1 MESFFSLKSI
11 TATLQRSSS
20 TSWLIDITLAFLCGL
35 GLFLL
40 LLPCL
45 QSNSYFPPSRKH
57 INIRKHQVEVKRSQ
71 SRKKSGSLKACRDC
85 LEELEGTHH
94 LVSLLQSHLGRLPD
108 NSGFRHF
115 SCQDLLDE
123 VCKAGP
129 AGVHQPR
136 REPVEDAAPAT
147 SLLAPLTKHRVP
159 LASVISPGPTTS
171 SVPVRSHTSLS
182 TSQPLEP
189 FVFPDLLSSPP
200 VALSSPPP
208 HPPDSEACPLTSS
221 STPPLLDSILTQ
233 HDSSMA
239 LPLGTAPQSL
249 FPHPPWSAS
258 LTPALSGL
266 GQSYGPVSALSWWQA
281 AAKAL
286 DLSTSSEYKSQK
298 KHLSHNPAG
307 ASFWIGPPDRQVEA
321 SSPSLLKSH
330 EQKLLDIQVTKRV
343 EIKIWKEKEKDES
356 LLKQMSPDCHLNSL
370 GNMLKSL
377 QAKQDT
383 TTPQPFWSTKDKPEQ
398 LPCLQHFSYPKVLGN
413 NLQQKYNQLFWGLP
427 SLHSESLVAT
437 VLIPETS
444 SVPQSPFLFNG
455 ISHACPVQMQAKIS
469 PLLPQFQPLSHLEF
483 QPRPFIPTIP
493 QFQPPPLART
503 QTQAHLNS
511 SLPILPSSSSAQ
523 IRTSGL
529 SCPTAQ
535 NKPQSLTQT
544 EIQHS
549 EWSLLQKQLEN
560 GKTLS
565 SVVKQSQ
572 EVFNAFPSNLPEDSW
587 VVSILPENFPIS
599 PELRKQLEQ
608 HLQNWLIQHRWE
620 LPQRIQESLDIR
632 QLQGELPG
640 TCQAKGKDRP
650 SQPSSFTG
658 ESSKDAQKVRFQL
671 SQNVGK
677 GLGHILGKVPKDLS
691 RNSESSVVKFQEVSS
706 EESENDLRLLRSDS
720 GIDLLRSLD
729 KNLDNILKGHLG
741 RKLGQNS
748 KGFVP
753 VNVHQSSLDV
763 KHPSSKSDTHVET
776 SNLGI
781 LKGREPCVNTC
792 YGVSLL
798 DPDTQ
803 EELETHITRFWAK
816 HRWGLPLKVLK
827 PINLF
832 KLKKPP
838 PSPMQFVSPP
848 SATCVS
854 ESHSTVKFAEF
865 LGKPPQ
871 AHSGEKA
878 IKEESV
884 PTLIRPLLTPSPVYK
899 ENQRVLAS
907 IPCDDYL
914 GPSEASLTGLEDRL
928 PSQSF
933 KLSIVGRTWKNETVK
948 WSKRDSLESHPGST
962 TARNEPREE
971 SGGQAS
977 QDPCQRVK
985 MMEVNLGSQP
995 LRRKEARE
1003 ATEAKESPAF
1013 HQQSRVTLGTKVL
1026 TKPQTTSV
1034 HRRNLEAPGA
1044 SKHSPLTRMSVFQRP
1059 GEPCLNT
1066 NVASNFKSK
1075 VKVRSNIQLQH
1086 CPKHTCLGAD
1096 KLTSPVPHCHP
1107 QRFPTRDRLASQT
1120 LHGFKAAQRRS
1131 LRQQEPKTPKLQDS
1145 WKSQSKMIAPAYKRE
1160 DCRRHKPGE
1169 HKESFK
1175 ELGTSQ
1181 AGSMRHPA
1189 QVWGKI
1195 QSFGTKCLQVTPEK
1209 KQGPQESLFR
1219 KRIRLLLKWIVPSR
1233 KVKGGDAL
1241 QNCKPI
1247 LATAQSE
1254 GPVKSRSILNS
1265 ENAETQALM
1274 TAVGHILEEKMAI
1287 HHGLH
1292 ATKLKAPKKE
1302 LQAPLCGRF
1311 CYHRLPSYPQQ
1322 GKNMGYTACSHQAT
1336 SKGQSCSIRERE
1348 VKHQQSSKSVRFNDD
1363 QLSPRCLPTSSPKK
1377 TLTLVRPCQYGPR
1390 FPGAL
1395 AHHQHCP
1402 RHCHLW
1408 RGVLPAQL

>member
-1 MESFFSLKSI
+1 MENFFSLKSI
-11 TATLQRSSS
+11 TATLLRSSS
-20 TSWLIDITLAFLCGL
+20 TSWLIDLILAFLCGL

-45 QSNSYFPPSRKH
+45 QSDSYVPPSRKH
-57 INIRKHQVEVKRSQ
+57 RNIRKHQVEVKRRSQ
-71 SRKKSGSLKACRDC
+71 SKKKSGSLKACRDC

-108 NSGFRHF
+108 KSGFHQF
-115 SCQDLLDE
+115 SCQDLLDK
-123 VCKAGP
+123 VCKAVP
-129 AGVHQPR
+129 AEARQPCG
-136 REPVEDAAPAT
+136 EPVEDAAPAM

-159 LASVISPGPTTS
+159 LASVLSPDPTTS
-171 SVPVRSHTSLS
+171 SVSVHSHTSLS
-182 TSQPLEP
+182 SSQPLEP
-189 FVFPDLLSSPP
+189 LDSPDLLSSPP

-208 HPPDSEACPLTSS
+208 YLPDSEACPLTSS

-233 HDSSMA
+233 RDSSIA
-239 LPLGTAPQSL
+239 PPLGTVPQSF

-258 LTPALSGL
+258 LIPAISGL
-266 GQSYGPVSALSWWQA
+266 GHAHGPVSALSWWQA

-286 DLSTSSEYKSQK
+286 YLSTSSEYKSQK
-298 KHLSHNPAG
+298 KHPSHNPAG
-307 ASFWIGPPDRQVEA
+307 ASFWIGPTDRQGEA
-321 SSPSLLKSH
+321 SSPSLLNSH

-343 EIKIWKEKEKDES
+343 DIKIWKEKEKDES
-356 LLKQMSPDCHLNSL
+356 HLKQMSPDCHLNSL

-377 QAKQDT
+377 HAKEDT
-383 TTPQPFWSTKDKPEQ
+383 TTPQPFWSTKDKSEQ
-398 LPCLQHFSYPKVLGN
+398 LPYPQQFSYPKVLGN

-437 VLIPETS
+437 VSIPETS
-444 SVPQSPFLFNG
+444 SVPQSPFLFNR
-455 ISHACPVQMQAKIS
+455 ISHVCPVQMQAKIS

-503 QTQAHLNS
+503 QTQAHLKS
-511 SLPILPSSSSAQ
+511 SLSILPSSSSAQ

-535 NKPQSLTQT
+535 NKPQSLTPT

-560 GKTLS
+560 GRTLS

-572 EVFNAFPSNLPEDSW
+572 EVINAFPSNLPEDSW
-587 VVSILPENFPIS
+587 AVSILPENFPIS

-620 LPQRIQESLDIR
+620 LPQRIQESLEIR

-658 ESSKDAQKVRFQL
+658 ESSKDTQKVKFQL

-691 RNSESSVVKFQEVSS
+691 RNSESSVVKFQEVNS

-748 KGFVP
+748 KGLVS

-763 KHPSSKSDTHVET
+763 KHPSSKSDTHTET

-781 LKGREPCVNTC
+781 LKGWEPCVNTC

-803 EELETHITRFWAK
+803 EELEAHITRFWVK
-816 HRWGLPLKVLK
+816 HRWSLPLKVLK

-838 PSPMQFVSPP
+838 PSSMQFVSPP

-899 ENQRVLAS
+899 ENQRGLDS

-948 WSKRDSLESHPGST
+948 WTKRDSLESHPGST
-962 TARNEPREE
+962 TARNEAREE

-995 LRRKEARE
+995 LRSKEARE

-1044 SKHSPLTRMSVFQRP
+1044 SKHSPLTRMSVFQCP

-1066 NVASNFKSK
+1066 NVASKFKSK
-1075 VKVRSNIQLQH
+1075 VKARSNIQLQH
-1086 CPKHTCLGAD
+1086 CPKHACLGAD
-1096 KLTSPVPHCHP
+1096 NLTSPVPHCHP
-1107 QRFPTRDRLASQT
+1107 QRFPTRDRLVSQT
-1120 LHGFKAAQRRS
+1120 LHGFKAAQRRN
-1131 LRQQEPKTPKLQDS
+1131 LRQQEPETPKLQDS
-1145 WKSQSKMIAPAYKRE
+1145 WKSQSKTIAPTYKRE
-1160 DCRRHKPGE
+1160 DCTRHKPGE

-1181 AGSMRHPA
+1181 AGSMRRPA

-1195 QSFGTKCLQVTPEK
+1195 QSFGTKRLQVTPEK

-1219 KRIRLLLKWIVPSR
+1219 KGIRLLLKWIVPSR

-1265 ENAETQALM
+1265 ENAEAQALM
-1274 TAVGHILEEKMAI
+1274 TAVGHILEEKMTI

-1292 ATKLKAPKKE
+1292 ATKLKEPKQE
-1302 LQAPLCGRF
+1302 LQAPLCGCF
-1311 CYHRLPSYPQQ
+1311 CYYRLPSYPQQ
-1322 GKNMGYTACSHQAT
+1322 GKNMGYTACRHQAT
-1336 SKGQSCSIRERE
+1336 SKGQSCSIRKGE
-1348 VKHQQSSKSVRFNDD
+1348 VKHLQSSKSVRFNDD
-1363 QLSPRCLPTSSPKK
+1363 QLSPTSSPKK
-1377 TLTLVRPCQYGPR
+1377 TLTLVHPCQYAPR

-1395 AHHQHCP
+1395 VHHQHCP

-1408 RGVLPAQL
+1408 GGVLPAQL